1 MAYTVPSSI
10 FLALLELEDVDV
22 PKFYGVYRSQ
32 QYISGLWA
40 LVGPGSVR
48 KQL

>member
-1 MAYTVPSSI
+1 MFQNFMAYAVPSSI

-32 QYISGLWA
+32 QYIAGLA
-40 LVGPGSVR
+40 GVGGC
-48 KQL
+48 